1 MIYKFQF
8 EDNVDESLKY
18 FKTLREIQEYLN
30 IPYHQVRS
38 IYLQSIK
45 PKKYLH
51 EHLKILC
58 NRYSIYGI
66 TISHDGTTI
75 LIHS

>member
-8 EDNVDESLKY
+8 EDKININENLKY
-18 FKTLREIQEYLN
+18 FKSLREIQEYLG

-38 IYLQSIK
+38 IFLQSTT

-51 EHLKILC
+51 PHLKILC
-58 NRYSIYGI
+58 NRYSII
-66 TISHDGTTI
+66 TNPS
-75 LIHS
+75 LYS

>member
-8 EDNVDESLKY
+8 EDKINESLKY
-18 FKTLREIQEYLN
+18 FKSLREIQEYLN

-38 IYLQSIK
+38 IYLQSTT

-51 EHLKILC
+51 PNLKILC
-58 NRYSIYGI
+58 NRYTII
-66 TISHDGTTI
+66 TNPS
-75 LIHS
+75 LYF

>member
-8 EDNVDESLKY
+8 EDKVEPTLMY
-18 FKTLREIQEYLN
+18 FKSLREIQEYLN

-38 IYLQSIK
+38 IFLQSTT

-51 EHLKILC
+51 PHLKILC
-58 NRYSIYGI
+58 NRYSI
-66 TISHDGTTI
+66 ISNPS
-75 LIHS
+75 LYS

>member
-8 EDNVDESLKY
+8 EDKINESLKY
-18 FKTLREIQEYLN
+18 FKSLREIQEYLG

-38 IYLQSIK
+38 IFLQSTT

-51 EHLKILC
+51 PHVIVIPL
-58 NRYSIYGI
+58 
-66 TISHDGTTI
+66 
-75 LIHS
+75 